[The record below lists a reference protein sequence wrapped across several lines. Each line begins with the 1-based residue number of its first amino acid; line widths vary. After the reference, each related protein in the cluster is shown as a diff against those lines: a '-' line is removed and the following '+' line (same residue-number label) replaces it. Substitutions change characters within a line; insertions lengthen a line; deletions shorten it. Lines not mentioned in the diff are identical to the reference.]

1 MSEKQNTDC
10 KSFYMYTK
18 LKDSFTDTGPSEMGV
33 EILLWGKQEMTEDL
47 KLILHIKF
55 HRKHKKLPEIMENY
69 GSSTNEGI
77 K

>member
-1 MSEKQNTDC
+1 MRNKIQIV
-10 KSFYMYTK
+10 KAFMYTK
-18 LKDSFTDTGPSEMGV
+18 LKDSFAPSEMGV